1 MPHRIFYHEADLD
14 GHASAAIYA
23 LRKNKYTLHPVDYG
37 KKFPWEVVEDDDI
50 VVILDFCP
58 DDPEMIQRTMERVP
72 VFYWIDHHKSSRKMY
87 KENNFSRIH
96 TPPGQFITDS
106 DDKQFAACELTYM
119 FVHDCEYKD
128 VPYYIRLL
136 GRYDIWDF
144 SDKQTLPFQ
153 YAMKAYLPN
162 PIENLQQ
169 WKKIVRPSKS
179 DHKLF
184 QKLIEAGKYI
194 KLYEDKKNAVLA
206 KELCFEMEFE
216 GYKTLAINRTIE
228 SSNFFKEVYNPKF
241 HDLILQFAFHGDFWK
256 LSFRSDKKEVDCA
269 KIAEKLG
276 AGGHAAASGAVLK
289 ELPKEIKDKINVA
302 V

>member
-1 MPHRIFYHEADLD
+1 MHKIFYHESDLD

-23 LRKNKYTLHPVDYG
+23 LRKQKYTLHPVDYG

-87 KENNFSRIH
+87 KENNFHKIH

-106 DDKQFAACELTYM
+106 DEKQYAACELTYM

-128 VPYYIRLL
+128 VPYYVRLL
-136 GRYDIWDF
+136 GRWDVWDK
-144 SDKQTLPFQ
+144 SDPQTDPFQ

-162 PIENLQQ
+162 PIDNLQQ
-169 WKKIVRPSKS
+169 WKKLIRPTKT